1 MARANEWGFWRIT
14 TRELKSFV
22 HIFHDIMLSFHT
34 YDIFSRFN
42 SKVGCERLRKY
53 IVRSIGDTNDS
64 TSQWKSQYVWNKKIL
79 RAILDPWDPWGL
91 CTQPRLTW
99 FVACFRCRRNIS
111 NMRLPFN
118 FWLPYR
124 SKTIVIWHIVTK
136 RVVET
141 CLASVTASEGVEQA
155 QLSNRG
161 W

>member
-1 MARANEWGFWRIT
+1 MVRANEWGFWRIT

-22 HIFHDIMLSFHT
+22 HIFHDIMFSFHT
-34 YDIFSRFN
+34 YWYFFTFQFKGWMRTTAKIHRSFN
-42 SKVGCERLRKY
+42 RRHC
-53 IVRSIGDTNDS
+53 DS

-79 RAILDPWDPWGL
+79 RAILDSWDPCGL

-99 FVACFRCRRNIS
+99 FFSRNIS

-124 SKTIVIWHIVTK
+124 SKTIVIWHIRNEKGCRDLPSK
-136 RVVET
+136 RYW
-141 CLASVTASEGVEQA
+141 LRRSRASSG
-155 QLSNRG
+155 G

>member
-22 HIFHDIMLSFHT
+22 HIFHDIMFSFHT
-34 YDIFSRFN
+34 YDIFSRF
-42 SKVGCERLRKY
+42 KVGCERLRKY
-53 IVRSIGDTNDS
+53 IVRSIGDTKDS